1 MLNVF
6 VLLIDVP
13 DGLVLLVEVLV
24 AEVLIKHAL
33 EVLVVVVLAGARR
46 GTCRCAG
53 GSSGCA

>member
-46 GTCRCAG
+46 GTCRC
-53 GSSGCA
+53 SSGCA